1 MATGDLVLFCR
12 ELSNERVLIALNLG
26 SEPVAVAFPDEGWSG
41 RILVSSFA
49 DRENEEVRA
58 GVDLRGNEGLL
69 ALINPT
75 KTNH

>member
-1 MATGDLVLFCR
+1 V
-12 ELSNERVLIALNLG
+12 RVLIALNMG
-26 SEPVAVAFPDEGWSG
+26 SEPIAVSFPEGRWFG

-69 ALINPT
+69 ALIDPT
-75 KTNH
+75 TRPTP